1 MRNGPTA
8 AVVGTALLAGT
19 VARGVRARTLASR
32 MTGSDPAVRT
42 DDGVRLHVEVAGP
55 ADAPVTVVF
64 SHGFAARRAVYDQQW
79 TALRGRARLVR
90 YDQRGH
96 GASGWAG
103 VRSADVDRLGRDLE
117 QVIDELAGDTPVV
130 VVGHSMGGMAVLALA
145 GRRPELFGT
154 RITGVALLSTRAAPL
169 PGTGSSAGRQDRG
182 RAALA
187 AAGAWLLWLVAPAVE
202 AAQPFRSRPG
212 RRLLRRQLFT
222 RSASDD
228 DVRAMSQW
236 WTETPA
242 GVLTAYLTSL
252 VTYDQRPALDA
263 LRAVPVLV
271 LAGTEDRTI
280 PPDSAPRLA
289 EQIGGRAR
297 LVLVDGAGHMVNV
310 THAAAVNEALADLL
324 SRSGPG
330 QAASR

>member
-1 MRNGPTA
+1 MRKGRTA
-8 AVVGTALLAGT
+8 AAVGTALVAGA
-19 VARGVRARTLASR
+19 VARRVRARGLASR
-32 MTGSDPAVRT
+32 MSGSGPAVHT
-42 DDGVRLHVEVAGP
+42 DDGVRLHVEVHGP
-55 ADAPVTVVF
+55 ADAPVTVLF
-64 SHGFAARRAVYDQQW
+64 SHGFATRSAVYDQQW

-103 VRSADVDRLGRDLE
+103 VRSAGVDRLGRDLE
-117 QVIDELAGDTPVV
+117 QVVDELAGDTPVV

-169 PGTGSSAGRQDRG
+169 PGTGSSSGGQDRV
-182 RAALA
+182 RAGLA
-187 AAGAWLLWLVAPAVE
+187 AAGAWLLWLVAPAIGAV
-202 AAQPFRSRPG
+202 QPFRSRPG

-222 RSASDD
+222 EAASED
-228 DVRAMSQW
+228 DVRTMSRW
-236 WTETPA
+236 WTETPT

-252 VTYDQRPALDA
+252 VTYDQRPAIDA

-271 LAGTEDRTI
+271 LAGTADRTI

-289 EQIGGRAR
+289 RQLGERAR

-310 THAAAVNEALADLL
+310 THAATVDAALDDLL
-324 SRSGPG
+324 SRSQPEHS
-330 QAASR
+330 SR